1 MIYEPGAA
9 ESPADIRSLVLPM
22 LEQDLVPIVQLGHPV
37 LRQSAAPY
45 TGQLRDDELPALIE
59 LMRRVMH
66 HAPGVGLAAPQIGIP
81 LSIAVLE
88 DAYAPDPETAEVRER
103 TPLEFFTIINPR
115 YEALDGQTAA
125 FYEGC
130 LSFEGYQGVVERHRS
145 VRLDY
150 DDESGT
156 PRQRTFTGWPAR
168 IVQHE
173 TDHLNGIVYVDKV
186 LTRSLSSNAEYP
198 RWASPD
204 IGEARRGLGF

>member
-1 MIYEPGAA
+1 MIHEAGAA
-9 ESPADIRSLVLPM
+9 ESPANIRSLVLPM

-37 LRQSAAPY
+37 LRRPAARFE
-45 TGQLRDDELPALIE
+45 GQLEATELHALIA

-81 LSIAVLE
+81 LSLAVLE
-88 DAYAPDPETAEVRER
+88 DAYAPDPEAAEVRER
-103 TPLEFFTIINPR
+103 TPLEFFTVLNPR
-115 YEALDGQTAA
+115 YEALDGQTAS

-150 DDESGT
+150 DDEHGT
-156 PRQRTFTGWPAR
+156 AQQRTFTGWPAR